1 MKKTLLLCALLAATA
16 ANTYAGRRWN
26 FSKWSDATVANLKAD
41 AAQWSDIEKSTGT
54 APTDLSK
61 ENCYWQVSA
70 SGSNSNGTLTANGVA
85 IAELEGLTYVNT
97 TDRSLAIALNYQGPL
112 SDGFGPYQGA
122 SYLWLGSSKKNYFKI
137 PNVEPGSE
145 ITIGIESHKTT
156 DARGVELYVGS
167 TSGTKLLDPEGNA
180 VAVPTTYEE
189 QTWLVPEELTD
200 AANEDG
206 TYDILIYN
214 TNGCHLYFI
223 QVGDDSEKTADQ
235 IRVAYVYDATYSN
248 YGSAKMGSVDNDP
261 IFQNV
266 ISSYDGIAIDV
277 NNAKTE
283 GLTTEAFKDSLLNFD
298 VVVLGEGVASG
309 NEYAKSIVDIVNM
322 VPILNL
328 KSFMY
333 KSGVWSWG
341 AGKNPSPADNTI
353 TVNEAFLEDDL
364 FKDITIED
372 GKIQLFEISSDDITA
387 GNLVQGYT
395 VTDGSLIADDEVIAT
410 VSGINAIHRHGTT
423 RNAYLLIPI
432 SSDNMY
438 SVEDEDGTLS
448 EDAYTL
454 LNNAVTTL
462 AATKSKVQNASAPTI
477 KQDLEDG
484 VTTVTIASTTA
495 DSKIYYTLDGSD
507 PTTASTLYAEP
518 FTVTV
523 DSTVVNAIAVATG
536 YNQSNTTTDVIR
548 VKTKLATPAIS
559 VSGATV
565 TITASDGTVYY
576 NIAGNTNTAK
586 SQVYTEPFEAPYSCT
601 ITAFA
606 AFDEKLTS
614 DAVSADVT
622 VASDI
627 YKNEL
632 EHVTFANAE
641 GWNYTK
647 STKIN
652 NAYFAWSENPT
663 DSTLVQVS
671 ADSSYYEY
679 TYTPTDSIME
689 IKAETIDW
697 TLTTKGQQL
706 YYIADYNDALSV
718 EGGSTAYGY
727 ASVFDNKDYTKYGI
741 GFQNVKHVRE
751 EGVANAYLT
760 SGKKYQ
766 APFQVALTFT
776 QAVGSGTNQT
786 LDILEPGQTDV
797 HLIARFEV
805 AVSADGENWNVIDT
819 IASGANKMAV
829 RKTTVYNGTDEVQLR
844 IRSIRPLNLVSSS
857 NQKAI
862 LFDVVINGEGEASA
876 IETINADKVAT
887 AAVAAPVYDLM
898 GRRVLKL
905 ESGKLYLQGGKKF
918 IMK

>member
-16 ANTYAGRRWN
+16 ANTYARRWDFTN
-26 FSKWSDATVANLKAD
+26 WSSETIANLKSHKD
-41 AAQWSDIEKSTGT
+41 WTDDEKGDGSSNVTGDKCLWQSN
-54 APTDLSK
+54 ALASAVD
-61 ENCYWQVSA
+61 ENGY
-70 SGSNSNGTLTANGVA
+70 LLANGVV
-85 IAELEGLTYVNT
+85 IKELEGLKFT
-97 TDRSLAIALNYQGPL
+97 TLNAKTAAIALDYQVTT
-112 SDGFGPYQGA
+112 DANAWGPYQG
-122 SYLWLGSSKKNYFKI
+122 SQYFWLAGASSKIVMQI
-137 PNVEPGSE
+137 PDVEPGST
-145 ITIGIESHKTT
+145 IKIGIESHKPS
-156 DARGVELYVGS
+156 DARGVDLYVGS
-167 TSGTKLLDPEGNA
+167 TKLEFISGNA
-180 VAVPTTYEE
+180 STYPTTYDEYE
-189 QTWLVPEELTD
+189 YQVPESDDETV
-200 AANEDG
+200 AV
-206 TYDILIYN
+206 DIKPS
-214 TNGCHLYFI
+214 NGCHLYYI
-223 QVGDDSEKTADQ
+223 VAGDDTEKTADQ

-548 VKTKLATPAIS
+548 VKGKLATPAIS

-565 TITASDGTVYY
+565 TITAADGTVYY

-606 AFDEKLTS
+606 ASDEKLTS

-857 NQKAI
+857 NQKAV

-876 IETINADKVAT
+876 IETINADKVA
-887 AAVAAPVYDLM
+887 AAAADAPVFDLL
-898 GRRVLKL
+898 GRRVNKL
-905 ESGKLYLQGGKKF
+905 ESGKFYLQTGKKF
-918 IMK
+918 IVK

>member
-16 ANTYAGRRWN
+16 TSTYAGRRWD
-26 FSKWSDATVANLKAD
+26 FSKWSATTIANIKAD
-41 AAQWSDIEKSTGT
+41 AAQWSDIEKATGT

-137 PNVEPGSE
+137 PSVEPGTE

-167 TSGTKLLDPEGNA
+167 TSGTKLLSPSGDA

-189 QTWLVPEELTD
+189 QTWLVPEELSD
-200 AANEDG
+200 NANEDG

-223 QVGDDSEKTADQ
+223 QVGDNEEKTDDE
-235 IRVAYVYDATYSN
+235 IRVAYVYDASYAS
-248 YGSAKMGSVDNDP
+248 YGETKMNGIDNDP

-266 ISSYDGIAIDV
+266 ISSYDGIAVDV
-277 NNAKTE
+277 NNAKAE

-309 NEYAKSIVDIVNM
+309 NDYAKSVVDIVNM

-341 AGKNPSPADNTI
+341 AGKNPSPAAGTI
-353 TVNEAFLEDDL
+353 TVNEAYLEDEL
-364 FKDITIED
+364 FEGISIED
-372 GKIQLFEISSDDITA
+372 NQIELFEITSEDITS

-395 VTDGSLIADDEVIAT
+395 VTDGSLIASDDVIAT
-410 VSGINAIHRHGTT
+410 VSGVNAIHRHGTT

-432 SSDNMY
+432 SSDNM
-438 SVEDEDGTLS
+438 VVDGEATLS

-454 LNNAVTTL
+454 LGNAITTL
-462 AATKSKVQNASAPTI
+462 AATKSKVQNATAPAI
-477 KQDLEDG
+477 KQEAGDN
-484 VTTVTIASTTA
+484 VTTVTISTSTA
-495 DSKIYYTLDGSD
+495 DATIYYTLDGSD
-507 PTTASTLYAEP
+507 PTTASTVYTEA
-518 FTVTV
+518 FTITT
-523 DSTVVNAIAVATG
+523 DSTVVKAIAVATG
-536 YNQSNTTTDVIR
+536 YNQSNVSEATIS
-548 VKTKLATPAIS
+548 VKGKLAAPIIT
-559 VSGATV
+559 VNGANV
-565 TITASDGTVYY
+565 TIAGEGTLYY

-586 SQVYTEPFEAPYSCT
+586 SQEYTEPFEAPFSCT

-606 AFDEKLTS
+606 TSDEKLTS
-614 DAVSADVT
+614 DAAEADVV

-627 YKNEL
+627 YTNEI
-632 EHVTFANAE
+632 EHVTFASSE
-641 GWNYTK
+641 GWGYSSSKKIVSAYNAL
-647 STKIN
+647 ST
-652 NAYFAWSENPT
+652 SPT
-663 DSTLVQVS
+663 DSTLVTV

-679 TYTPTDSIME
+679 TYAPVDSSVVITADA
-689 IKAETIDW
+689 INWTI
-697 TLTTKGQQL
+697 TTWGQQL
-706 YYIADYNDALSV
+706 YYIADYNDALSY

-727 ASVFDNKDYTKYGI
+727 ASVFDAKDYTKYGI
-741 GFQNVKHVRE
+741 SFQNVKHVRE
-751 EGVANAYLT
+751 EGVANAYMI

-776 QAVGSGTNQT
+776 QACGSGTSQSP
-786 LDILEPGQTDV
+786 LYLESSSAEDYLTAQ
-797 HLIARFEV
+797 FEV
-805 AVSADGENWNVIDT
+805 SVSADGETWNVIDT
-819 IASGANKMAV
+819 LRTTANKMAE
-829 RKTTVYNGTDEVQLR
+829 RKTTVYAGSDEVQIKL
-844 IRSIRPLNLVSSS
+844 RSIRPLNLSSSS
-857 NQKAI
+857 NQKATLYDI
-862 LFDVVINGEGEASA
+862 VISGEGETTA
-876 IETINADKVAT
+876 IETIGADKVAT
-887 AAVAAPVYDLM
+887 EASAAQVYDLL
-898 GRRVLKL
+898 GRRVNTL
-905 ESGKLYLQGGKKF
+905 ESGKFYLQGGKKF
-918 IMK
+918 IVK